1 MAATQPD
8 SPATPD
14 PWFDST
20 REHAT
25 ALPLPAPRHRG
36 PQREACLTSASS
48 APQPACALL
57 YGMATSIP
65 GWLLSTLTSFAL
77 LASASPAPAQSQG
90 GAGTVWGTLAKP
102 KGRQVHT
109 RRGQGFL
116 AAQRVGSRR
125 PVAGGQGLEPDCSP
139 ARHPHHV
146 LTLGLVPVPWAF
158 SPRDPG
164 KDERIQTVPR
174 TQQALSRHCW
184 SQGCSLLES
193 RRPSNTKV
201 CSIPSPLSWQTRSP
215 SRRPWPKVTQGVE
228 SRTGGRQHS
237 GDPHPH

>member
-1 MAATQPD
+1 MWALDSEPQATAARRALCQGRHGQSLPPATSHEAPGTKRPP
-8 SPATPD
+8 SAPATPSSASAAS
-14 PWFDST
+14 ST
-20 REHAT
+20 SSSKR
-25 ALPLPAPRHRG
+25 AP
-36 PQREACLTSASS
+36 ASS

-77 LASASPAPAQSQG
+77 LVSASPAPAQSQG

-109 RRGQGFL
+109 GRGQGFL

-146 LTLGLVPVPWAF
+146 LTLL
-158 SPRDPG
+158 
-164 KDERIQTVPR
+164 
-174 TQQALSRHCW
+174 
-184 SQGCSLLES
+184 
-193 RRPSNTKV
+193 
-201 CSIPSPLSWQTRSP
+201 
-215 SRRPWPKVTQGVE
+215 
-228 SRTGGRQHS
+228 TGDLGAGARAM
-237 GDPHPH
+237 GI